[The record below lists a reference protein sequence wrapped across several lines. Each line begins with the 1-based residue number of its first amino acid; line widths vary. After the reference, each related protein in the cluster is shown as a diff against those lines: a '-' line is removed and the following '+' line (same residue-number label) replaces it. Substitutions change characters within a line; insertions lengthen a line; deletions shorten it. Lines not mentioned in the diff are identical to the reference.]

1 MTVGPMPGEGDAI
14 AQSGLMSLQHYLK
27 PVSILSV
34 ATFGNE
40 VGPQHRRALHHSFAH
55 DGIYRKEVLRV
66 IGLHPLGRTAIEDAH
81 LGALDRAWKNES
93 QPKVVKA
100 HLLTEGAQQC
110 DYGVLVS
117 CRIELGDE
125 RQCVG
130 SIEEMKR
137 GSGQAFSLQ
146 AIKRTKYYPQSI
158 RWRNLSPAN
167 DR

>member
-1 MTVGPMPGEGDAI
+1 MLLSDRHAWEYAPI
-14 AQSGLMSLQHYLK
+14 
-27 PVSILSV
+27 SILSV
-34 ATFGNE
+34 TTFGDE
-40 VGPQHRRALHHSFAH
+40 VGPQDRRTLSHPFAH
-55 DGIYRKEVLRV
+55 YWVYRKEALRV
-66 IGLHPLGRTAIEDAH
+66 IGLHPLSWTAIEDTY

-100 HLLTEGAQQC
+100 HLLAEGAQQR
-110 DYGVLVS
+110 DDGVLIS

-137 GSGQAFSLQ
+137 SSGQAFSLQ
-146 AIKRTKYYPQSI
+146 AIKRTKYYQQSI